1 MTDYD
6 FIRQLLKTIAE
17 EKTFCVEVLSLKE
30 KLAQAFPDMDTGDF
44 DNEFYKALFLL
55 KDCGVVEKLA
65 EAHFSHEE
73 LNDNELCYSLGFGIW
88 VDEGEYLIPSECYI
102 RLTATGYGFYDN
114 LCKNGFLAKVKKL
127 SLAAAVEFSK
137 AFITKSV
144 ELLL

>member
-17 EKTFCVEVLSLKE
+17 EKTFCVEVLSLNE
-30 KLAQAFPDMDTGDF
+30 KLAQAFPDMNAGDF

-55 KDCGVVEKLA
+55 RDCGA
-65 EAHFSHEE
+65 IEE
-73 LNDNELCYSLGFGIW
+73 MAGHTLGFK
-88 VDEGEYLIPSECYI
+88 VDTARTMRYVDCVI

-137 AFITKSV
+137 AFIAKSV

>member
-55 KDCGVVEKLA
+55 RDCGA
-65 EAHFSHEE
+65 IEE
-73 LNDNELCYSLGFGIW
+73 MAGHTLGFK
-88 VDEGEYLIPSECYI
+88 VDTARNMRYVECVI

-114 LCKNGFLAKVKKL
+114 LRKNGFLAKVKKL
-127 SLAAAVEFSK
+127 PLAAAVEFSK
-137 AFITKSV
+137 AFIAKSV